1 MVSEGALETRDI
13 RAGYDGRP
21 VLRGISL
28 SAGPG
33 ELVGLVGRNGC
44 GKTTLLR
51 VITRVVT
58 LTEGSVR
65 LLGDD
70 WRTLSPAELAR
81 RVAVVPQN
89 ATFPDGFTAA
99 QVVLMGRTPH
109 LRLLQSEGPGD
120 LAVARRALEQTDA
133 LDLAHRPADQ
143 LSGGER
149 QRVAIARAL
158 AQEAPILLLDEPT
171 AHLDVGHQV
180 AVMDL
185 VRDLARRQRLAVVAA
200 MHDLTLA
207 SLYCDRL
214 VLMDGGV
221 ALAEGTPAEVLR
233 PHLLERAYSARV
245 AVLTHPTN
253 GRPVVVPLDAESAD
267 RLSGE
272 PDGASALR
280 SHG

>member
-1 MVSEGALETRDI
+1 MVSVGVLEAREI
-13 RAGYDGRP
+13 WGGYGGLD

-28 SAGPG
+28 SVAPG
-33 ELVGLVGRNGC
+33 EIVGLVGRNGC

-51 VITRVVT
+51 VITRVISPSRGTVH
-58 LTEGSVR
+58 
-65 LLGDD
+65 LLDDD
-70 WRTLSPAELAR
+70 WQSLSSAEIGR
-81 RVAVVPQN
+81 RVAMVPQN
-89 ATFPDGFTAA
+89 PTFPEGFAVA

-120 LAVARRALEQTDA
+120 LAVARQALEQTDA
-133 LDLAHRPADQ
+133 LALAHRLAHQ

-185 VRDLARRQRLAVVAA
+185 VRDLCRRRRLAVVAA

-207 SLYCDRL
+207 ALYCDRL

-221 ALAEGTPAEVLR
+221 VLAEGEPVDVLR
-233 PHLLERAYSARV
+233 PHLLELAYSARV
-245 AVLTHPTN
+245 AVLEHPAN
-253 GRPVVVPLDAESAD
+253 GRPVVVPLDAESAA
-267 RLSGE
+267 RLSEATPRGNGTE
-272 PDGASALR
+272 SR
-280 SHG
+280 Q

>member
-1 MVSEGALETRDI
+1 MNDGVLEARDLW
-13 RAGYDGRP
+13 AEYHGPP

-51 VITRVVT
+51 VITRVV
-58 LTEGSVR
+58 EARHGSVH

-89 ATFPDGFTAA
+89 GALPEGFIVA

-109 LRLLQSEGPGD
+109 LRLLQSEGRGD
-120 LAVARRALEQTDA
+120 LAAARRALEQADA

-149 QRVAIARAL
+149 QRVVIARAL

-185 VRDLARRQRLAVVAA
+185 VRDLCRRRRLTVVAA

-207 SLYCDRL
+207 GLYCDRL
-214 VLMDGGV
+214 VLMEGGA
-221 ALAEGTPAEVLR
+221 ALAEGEPKEVLK
-233 PHLLERAYSARV
+233 PHLLERAYGARV
-245 AVLTHPTN
+245 AVLEHPTS
-253 GRPVVVPLDAESAD
+253 GRPVVVPLDAESAA
-267 RLSGE
+267 RLAGSAVAAA
-272 PDGASALR
+272 GAI
-280 SHG
+280 HP